1 LGQQLHFLHSKQDQ
15 PIIADSDDDG
25 TADSVGLFPSGDTF
39 LDINTEFYRSDLQ
52 QTTSPSDILEYVL
65 EDMGVPSNLLDTGY
79 LTNELVTNGSFDSDV
94 SGWTKV
100 GSVGTL
106 AYDSGTMKLTQD
118 SGSSIW
124 LKGYQ
129 AIPVLPGKKHKVQV
143 KLDSASAMSNM
154 YFSIG
159 TSSPS
164 GDSLYTGD
172 LVQESI
178 TSAGTHTFYFTPT
191 ASTVYVVCQ
200 DGHPASGWSKWDNIV
215 VKAISSFEYVKDIH
229 TNSWS
234 LSLQGALFYK
244 QDRSRL
250 ISELLSM
257 SHCTLRFTD
266 KIELHLL
273 SKASSGTLT
282 SGCVRSRNEQGGST
296 FRKTPY
302 QNIVYD
308 SGHVAWR
315 PSGSSQET
323 LVETVVATK
332 SSTDYPS
339 YEILYCPLVSNS
351 IHAQKLGQL
360 FFQRKYGAEARISF
374 TGRDDLLVYQPED
387 IITVDDSFYGSS
399 FSARVD
405 QVRIRQDLSLEFSLT
420 SFKYAL
426 DDWDDLS
433 PSSITPSTDTSTG
446 TWSPVV
452 VGPSGTVSSGH
463 APNVLPGKLKV
474 ASSGSDTQYI
484 MLDPSV
490 PVIKLHE
497 NDIDRIKMGKL
508 DTNEYG
514 LEGKDAFGNIVF
526 RIRNTDAVIAGWNF
540 DTNSLTAGNIT
551 LDSSTP
557 AIEMGSATGYMT
569 GTGIWMGNDS
579 GTYKLHIGNPNDK
592 YLKWDGTDL
601 TITGHFIGSSDI
613 ATTIA
618 NTFTINDD
626 ADDVTVQLILDRTTG
641 GAATLSWDGA
651 ELTSDATVDTA
662 GSLQQLATKEYV
674 DLSVT
679 SLGASYYM
687 LDTASGVEDYK
698 LCSLTPSGDAETYL
712 ESAGLSDED
721 YIGGWISPVGESP
734 NVLLTGDFNFYLT
747 AEKTTGTKTLK
758 LYWKMYERKSDT
770 SETLI
775 ATSSISN
782 EVDSKDTFVIPLVLT
797 SDYEPDSGSRIV
809 GKLYASVT
817 GSGNAPTV
825 RIYYRGST
833 GSRWD
838 IPANSEVF
846 RSIFVPYDGAVKDV
860 DLGSYAL
867 FTSEIGV
874 NTTTPQANVEIE
886 DGGTSN
892 SILLKITQ
900 DDGNP
905 YALMIGN
912 DSYSTTDT
920 LGLAFWLDN
929 AGNSYIRNRAAGNL
943 YIDAKGTANTSD
955 IYLRAEDKIYFQ
967 DYNSG
972 SPNTKITMDMQNGRL
987 GIGTS
992 PSKPLDVIGQIRSNS
1007 FIINSAS
1014 GDLFFTR
1021 DFDRFGVGS
1030 NNSLIES
1037 QGTTPLQ
1044 IRAISSDIVLGGQN
1058 AVMAIKNAGNV
1069 LIGTTTDNAGKLQVL
1084 STSEQLRLEYDNSSY
1099 ASFTV
1104 GSNGTLTLAPTGD
1117 FILNPTGND
1126 VYPNTNYDINLGLLT
1141 KKFLTLHAAELWVE
1155 TLVAQ
1160 DTMATIGGRIL
1171 VAPTTELT
1179 SDLGTGDT
1187 TIYVKHNNLA
1197 NGDRVYLESNGK
1209 VEFMSID
1216 SAPGGSGPYSYTVTR
1231 NLDGSGANQ
1240 WYAGDAVLNTGTTGD
1255 GFIDIYSVRGVKS
1268 SSQYGP
1274 TIVGNVRNSSTYNDW
1289 TEVWAVGNLNG
1300 LYGYGSDTYGAA
1312 FGKYSAADYITI
1324 DPSNGIRFFDSGD
1337 VVQAQLSSS
1346 VWTLGEVAVSKSNI
1360 QITAGTIKLRTNTTS
1375 HLELST
1381 AGAFWAG
1388 DTSSTERIEWNSTDG
1403 LFIADSSNNKVF
1415 QADPSGNVNIAGT
1428 VDIGVGAFADLPS
1441 DENLV
1446 GYWSFDDGTG
1456 TVAVDS
1462 SGNGNDG
1469 TLQNM
1474 EEADWVDG
1482 VVGKCLEFGGTDE
1495 YVQIASD
1502 SVFDIQDVS
1511 AKPFSICVWVNPTA
1525 SPSDGQTILGI
1536 GTTNH
1541 NALSFA
1547 LDSSEKIWI
1556 VASTDGIDWTINHK
1570 TTDTINLN
1578 EYSFIVLTRD
1588 TSGWYRVYINGEEAD
1603 GGVFQNTSDIL
1614 LDTYSVKIGG
1624 HYRLASGWQF
1634 VGNIDEC
1641 RFYTETLT
1649 PSEVKALYLY
1659 PAGNRGTRISG
1670 NRIRTGIIQSDN
1682 YAASAGSM
1690 LNLNDGTFKLGGSS
1704 TPEFEFDGSNLYVGL
1719 QAGEHVKVSPTAVQI
1734 KNGATV
1740 YTDLTNGVLTL
1751 GDSSS
1756 GEYIL
1761 LNGTDGIQMY
1771 SGAMQRMRLN
1781 IDGSGWFV
1789 GANVFSWDTSGNLS
1803 VSSNITSASI
1813 TSSTIDG
1820 SIITG
1825 GTFRTATSG
1834 KKIILTSDGLVLDTG
1849 ATTGKYGTFK
1859 YGDGTKYGS
1868 GALAYIH
1875 HSAYDVPFYIAAE
1888 QTVADFHFYNR
1899 ASNPSGAAEVGD
1911 VCVVNGNLKRCTSAG
1926 TPGTWE
1932 VTIRD
1937 DDNDTRIYVEKS
1949 TDEDHIRMDV
1959 AGVEAFDLDDDGV
1972 LSLPKQSRARAYQSG
1987 TGQSISHNTLTKVT
2001 LNTKNYDEQNEF
2013 DIASNYRFTT
2023 NSGGY
2028 YLLIGKVRF
2037 SSPTTDQA
2045 IVTQL
2050 RKNGTIVAQS
2060 DSSVSGTQGNA
2071 SCSTAAVIYLVT
2083 NDYVELWVWQN
2094 SGSSKTLV
2102 ASADATYFDIH
2113 KLS

>member
-1 LGQQLHFLHSKQDQ
+1 LGNF
-15 PIIADSDDDG
+15 
-25 TADSVGLFPSGDTF
+25 
-39 LDINTEFYRSDLQ
+39 
-52 QTTSPSDILEYVL
+52 
-65 EDMGVPSNLLDTGY
+65 
-79 LTNELVTNGSFDSDV
+79 
-94 SGWTKV
+94 
-100 GSVGTL
+100 
-106 AYDSGTMKLTQD
+106 
-118 SGSSIW
+118 
-124 LKGYQ
+124 
-129 AIPVLPGKKHKVQV
+129 
-143 KLDSASAMSNM
+143 
-154 YFSIG
+154 
-159 TSSPS
+159 
-164 GDSLYTGD
+164 
-172 LVQESI
+172 ES
-178 TSAGTHTFYFTPT
+178 
-191 ASTVYVVCQ
+191 
-200 DGHPASGWSKWDNIV
+200 
-215 VKAISSFEYVKDIH
+215 
-229 TNSWS
+229 
-234 LSLQGALFYK
+234 
-244 QDRSRL
+244 
-250 ISELLSM
+250 
-257 SHCTLRFTD
+257 
-266 KIELHLL
+266 
-273 SKASSGTLT
+273 
-282 SGCVRSRNEQGGST
+282 
-296 FRKTPY
+296 
-302 QNIVYD
+302 
-308 SGHVAWR
+308 
-315 PSGSSQET
+315 
-323 LVETVVATK
+323 
-332 SSTDYPS
+332 
-339 YEILYCPLVSNS
+339 
-351 IHAQKLGQL
+351 
-360 FFQRKYGAEARISF
+360 
-374 TGRDDLLVYQPED
+374 
-387 IITVDDSFYGSS
+387 SFYG
-399 FSARVD
+399 
-405 QVRIRQDLSLEFSLT
+405 I
-420 SFKYAL
+420 
-426 DDWDDLS
+426 
-433 PSSITPSTDTSTG
+433 
-446 TWSPVV
+446 
-452 VGPSGTVSSGH
+452 VGYD
-463 APNVLPGKLKV
+463 
-474 ASSGSDTQYI
+474 ASSNKIFELSDNQQI
-484 MLDPSV
+484 
-490 PVIKLHE
+490 
-497 NDIDRIKMGKL
+497 
-508 DTNEYG
+508 
-514 LEGKDAFGNIVF
+514 
-526 RIRNTDAVIAGWNF
+526 IAGWDF
-540 DTNSLTAGNIT
+540 DTTSLSAGNIT

-557 AIEMGSATGYMT
+557 SIKLGSATDYMT

-601 TITGHFIGSSDI
+601 TITGHFIGTSEIGATSS
-613 ATTIA
+613 
-618 NTFTINDD
+618 NSFTINDD

-651 ELTSDATVDTA
+651 ELTSDVTVDVD
-662 GSLQQLATKEYV
+662 GSLLQLATKEYV
-674 DLSVT
+674 DLAVT

-687 LDTASGVEDYK
+687 LDTASGISDYK

-712 ESAGLSDED
+712 ESADLSDND
-721 YIGGWISPVGESP
+721 YIGGWISASGETP
-734 NVLLTGDFNFYLT
+734 DVLLTGDFNFYLT

-775 ATSSISN
+775 ATSSVSN

-846 RSIFVPYDGAVKDV
+846 RSIFVPYDGAVQDV
-860 DLGSYAL
+860 DLGSYTLTAPTVKLSNLTDGYIPYHVSDASGLANSPIYTNGTDIRIGTAGSLTRAL
-867 FTSEIGV
+867 EIIRDDHIAIQLKTTANSKHTEVIFISKAADGSDHWWTIGSPYGTPERFV
-874 NTTTPQANVEIE
+874 ISPSGMEVGDEFVILESGNVGFRTTTPKANVEIE

-892 SILLKITQ
+892 SVLLKITQ
-900 DDGNP
+900 DDVNVWG
-905 YALMIGN
+905 LMIGN
-912 DSYSTTDT
+912 DTYSTDDT
-920 LGLAFWLDN
+920 KGLGFLVADT
-929 AGNSYIRNRAAGNL
+929 GNTHIQSTASGDLSI
-943 YIDAKGTANTSD
+943 IAKGTVDTSSVR
-955 IYLRAEDKIYFQ
+955 IQAENKIYFQ

-972 SPNTKITMDMQNGRL
+972 STSTKITMDMQNGRL
-987 GIGTS
+987 GIGGTAPYPFYVKS
-992 PSKPLDVIGQIRSNS
+992 SVDYVAAFESNDAFAGILLTDPNHTFGVATLS
-1007 FIINSAS
+1007 DFFII
-1014 GDLFFTR
+1014 R
-1021 DFDRFGVGS
+1021 DYNTGNDILR
-1030 NNSLIES
+1030 
-1037 QGTTPLQ
+1037 
-1044 IRAISSDIVLGGQN
+1044 IRAGAEANTLKIASSSC
-1058 AVMAIKNAGNV
+1058 V
-1069 LIGTTTDNAGKLQVL
+1069 LIGTDTDNAGKLQVL
-1084 STSEQLRLEYDNSSY
+1084 STSEQLRLEYDNTHY

-1104 GSNGTLTLAPTGD
+1104 NSNGTLTLAPTGD

-1160 DTMATIGGRIL
+1160 NTMATIGGRIL

-1179 SDLGTGDT
+1179 SDLSDTAT

-1197 NGDRVYLESNGK
+1197 SGDRVYLESNGK

-1216 SAPGGSGPYSYTVTR
+1216 SAPSGSGPYSYTVTR

-1300 LYGYGSDTYGAA
+1300 LYGYSSNTYGAA

-1346 VWTLGEVAVSKSNI
+1346 VWTLGEVAAAKSNI

-1388 DTSSTERIEWNSTDG
+1388 DTSSTERIEWNSSDG
-1403 LFIADSSNNKVF
+1403 LFITDSSNNKVF

-1456 TVAVDS
+1456 TVAVDG

-1469 TLQNM
+1469 TLYNM

-1482 VVGKCLEFGGTDE
+1482 AVGK
-1495 YVQIASD
+1495 
-1502 SVFDIQDVS
+1502 
-1511 AKPFSICVWVNPTA
+1511 
-1525 SPSDGQTILGI
+1525 
-1536 GTTNH
+1536 
-1541 NALSFA
+1541 ALSFDGVDEFVEIDDPVLGEA
-1547 LDSSEKIWI
+1547 AITISAWVKKTAYTRYQGI
-1556 VASTDGIDWTINHK
+1556 VADYYGGYKNFILGYETPENSVAFYVGDGTSRDSI
-1570 TTDTINLN
+1570 
-1578 EYSFIVLTRD
+1578 FITGFTQDEWHHIV
-1588 TSGWYRVYINGEEAD
+1588 
-1603 GGVFQNTSDIL
+1603 GVFDGSAGTLAIYLDGNKQEKNTSI
-1614 LDTYSVKIGG
+1614 TNVGSSQSPYCSIGRYSSYYFNG
-1624 HYRLASGWQF
+1624 L
-1634 VGNIDEC
+1634 IDEV
-1641 RFYTETLT
+1641 RIYNRALT
-1649 PSEVKALYLY
+1649 PSEIKALYLY

-1719 QAGEHVKVSPTAVQI
+1719 QAGEHVKVSSTAVQI

-1803 VSSNITSASI
+1803 VSGNITSASI

-1825 GTFRTATSG
+1825 GTFRTSSTG
-1834 KKIILTSDGLVLDTG
+1834 KKIIITSDGLVFDTG

-1875 HSAYDVPFYIAAE
+1875 HSAYDVPFYIASE
-1888 QTVADFHFYNR
+1888 QSVADFHFYNR
-1899 ASNPSGAAEVGD
+1899 ASWPSGAAEIGD
-1911 VCVVNGNLKRCTSAG
+1911 VAVKSGVLGVCTSAG
-1926 TPGTWE
+1926 TPGTWKGFAY
-1932 VTIRD
+1932 D
-1937 DDNDTRIYVEKS
+1937 DHNHDSDYASLNHEHTNISDADGDTKIQTEES
-1949 TDEDHIRMDV
+1949 ADEDHIRMDV
-1959 AGVEAFDLDDDGV
+1959 AGTEAFDLSNNGV
-1972 LSLPKQSRARAYQSG
+1972 LTLAKQARARAYQSG
-1987 TGQSISHNTLTKVT
+1987 TGQTITSGTDTKVT
-2001 LNTKNYDEQNEF
+2001 LNSETYDEQNEF
-2013 DIASNYRFTT
+2013 DSSTNYRFTAT
-2023 NSGGY
+2023 EAGY
-2028 YLLIGKVRF
+2028 YLLIGSVLLA
-2037 SSPTTDQA
+2037 SPADNQRLT
-2045 IVTQL
+2045 IMFY
-2050 RKNGTIVAQS
+2050 KNGTQITNNQTTVAGTPAFSGCNGAEIVYLA
-2060 DSSVSGTQGNA
+2060 A
-2071 SCSTAAVIYLVT
+2071 S
-2083 NDYVELWVWQN
+2083 DYVEMWIYQN
-2094 SGSSKTLV
+2094 AGVNKQLHPSSSG
-2102 ASADATYFDIH
+2102 TYFAVH